1 MEQKIISKPYFIKRF
16 TALCLSR
23 LNELP
28 QNNEARQVLL
38 KALSLEFGSD
48 QTYTEKQV
56 NAVISD
62 WLENTAHISGTDH
75 VFLRRS
81 LIDYGYFRPICQR
94 RKLPAGKGSAA
105 HFVCVCG
112 RYRKPR
118 SEDRAEN
125 RGGGSQSKKAV
136 LLESSIKINISLT
149 LTWCHALCLNCNC
162 NYSMYFSKEPTC
174 LKSVIFRG

>member
-1 MEQKIISKPYFIKRF
+1 MEQKIISKSYFIKRF

-81 LIDYGYFRPICQR
+81 LIDYGYFSRSANGEIYR
-94 RKLPAGKGSAA
+94 REKVQPLVSFAFADDIESLDLKTELKTAA
-105 HFVCVCG
+105 
-112 RYRKPR
+112 
-118 SEDRAEN
+118 AEAEAKKQYYLN
-125 RGGGSQSKKAV
+125 LQSK
-136 LLESSIKINISLT
+136 
-149 LTWCHALCLNCNC
+149 
-162 NYSMYFSKEPTC
+162 
-174 LKSVIFRG
+174 